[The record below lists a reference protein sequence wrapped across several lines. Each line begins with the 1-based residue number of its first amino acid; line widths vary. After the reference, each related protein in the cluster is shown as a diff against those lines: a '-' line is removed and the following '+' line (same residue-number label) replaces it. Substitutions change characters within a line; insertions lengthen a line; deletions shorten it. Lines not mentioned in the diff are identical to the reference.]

1 MTTSSFA
8 YLENLEALIGEIPPD
23 SILSRTF
30 YQDEKI
36 KAILFG
42 FDKGQELSEHTAS
55 TSAIL
60 YFLRGEAALTLGGE
74 AKQAKAGT
82 WVYMPPHLPHSVVA
96 KTPLVMLLIM
106 FAS

>member
-1 MTTSSFA
+1 MSTASYI
-8 YLENLEALIGEIPPD
+8 YLEDLGDLIAEIPPD

-30 YQDEKI
+30 YQDERI

-74 AKQAKAGT
+74 ARQAKAGT
-82 WVYMPPHLPHSVVA
+82 WVSMPPHLPHSVIA
-96 KTPLVMLLIM
+96 RTPLVMLLLM
-106 FAS
+106 FVT